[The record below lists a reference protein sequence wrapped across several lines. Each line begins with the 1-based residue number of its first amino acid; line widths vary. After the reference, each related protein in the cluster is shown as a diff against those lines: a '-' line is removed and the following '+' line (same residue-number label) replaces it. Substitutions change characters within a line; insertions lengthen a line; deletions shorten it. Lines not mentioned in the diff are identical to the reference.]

1 MSSYL
6 RHCSSRLPGKTCSRE
21 RNNFP
26 LRLSGG
32 ISGEGIHPG
41 FPIRMVQYAA
51 LALSTCCFSAR
62 DMDIDAPRGVSFLG
76 IKWLAA
82 NQTRGIWDGSTISSP
97 HTHVFRDIS
106 RTDSFFFFFIFFA
119 SHEIG
124 TYLSAEESA
133 LDRYLSRFCGE
144 RESWDKCKKEMVGT
158 KGQYTGPAVPSVPT
172 TNLNDIG
179 DPTKTVQ

>member
-1 MSSYL
+1 MA
-6 RHCSSRLPGKTCSRE
+6 CSQSNTRNMGWKYNLLTAHPRFPGHFSDRL
-21 RNNFP
+21 F
-26 LRLSGG
+26 
-32 ISGEGIHPG
+32 
-41 FPIRMVQYAA
+41 
-51 LALSTCCFSAR
+51 
-62 DMDIDAPRGVSFLG
+62 
-76 IKWLAA
+76 
-82 NQTRGIWDGSTISSP
+82 
-97 HTHVFRDIS
+97 
-106 RTDSFFFFFIFFA
+106 FFFFFIFFA

>member
-1 MSSYL
+1 MEVQSPH
-6 RHCSSRLPGKTCSRE
+6 RTPT
-21 RNNFP
+21 F
-26 LRLSGG
+26 SG
-32 ISGEGIHPG
+32 
-41 FPIRMVQYAA
+41 
-51 LALSTCCFSAR
+51 T
-62 DMDIDAPRGVSFLG
+62 FLG
-76 IKWLAA
+76 
-82 NQTRGIWDGSTISSP
+82 QTL
-97 HTHVFRDIS
+97 
-106 RTDSFFFFFIFFA
+106 FFFFFFFFA

-172 TNLNDIG
+172 TNLNDVG